1 MTIGASASSQKS
13 KSNNKI
19 DPTSLALFN
28 QTYQPGVN
36 ALSGVN
42 TGSYGGPLG
51 AGLDAQQTQ
60 AAGMAQANAG
70 VGQGALN
77 QAITGAQ
84 NVGNY
89 TPDQVSAGQV
99 KGQDLSGYMN
109 PYIDSVLN
117 SGLGRLDEFR
127 KRAMVGNSQAAGSG
141 AWGGSRHGVADSLT
155 NENFLDQAGSF
166 ISNLLQGGYDRATGL
181 AQGDIA
187 TNLQGQLANQQANAN
202 NAALGLNAANSLAQF
217 GGQQN
222 AMGAADANLINSFGQ
237 QAQATQQNQN
247 QMSYE
252 EWMRQQQQ
260 PYQLAAAYG
269 GLANTVPITV
279 DNKSKGSSMGVTG
292 SAQFSDYRLK
302 TDIEHVLTDAKGRD
316 WFDYRYIWQDDDEP
330 KQRGVMAQQMLL
342 TDPQAVKTGPGGFL
356 MVDYGAL
363 H

>member
-1 MTIGASASSQKS
+1 MTVGVSGGASKS
-13 KSNNKI
+13 KSNNTI
-19 DPTSLALFN
+19 DPKSWAAFQQSYAPALDALA
-28 QTYQPGVN
+28 
-36 ALSGVN
+36 GVN
-42 TGSYGGPLG
+42 TGSYEGPLG

-70 VGQGALN
+70 VGQDALN

-89 TPDQVSAGQV
+89 TPDQVNAGQV

-127 KRAMVGNSQAAGSG
+127 QRAMVGNSQAAGPG

-166 ISNLLQGGYDRATGL
+166 ISNTLNGGYDRATGL

-187 TNLQGQLANQQANAN
+187 SNLQAQGMNQSAGLQNAG
-202 NAALGLNAANSLAQF
+202 LGLNAANALAQF

-222 AMGAADANLINSFGQ
+222 AMGAADANLINSYGQ

-247 QMSYE
+247 QMSYD

-260 PYQLAAAYG
+260 AYQLAGAYG

-279 DNKSKGSSMGVTG
+279 DNKSKGSQVGA
-292 SAQFSDYRLK
+292 SASY
-302 TDIEHVLTDAKGRD
+302 TYGGKG
-316 WFDYRYIWQDDDEP
+316 
-330 KQRGVMAQQMLL
+330 
-342 TDPQAVKTGPGGFL
+342 
-356 MVDYGAL
+356 
-363 H
+363 